1 MDLLRSNKFCTM
13 YIFLIDIMSLEK
25 SLFLVGLS
33 SGNRVSELSAIDM
46 MICSLLGLVP
56 MGNYVSQ

>member
-1 MDLLRSNKFCTM
+1 M
-13 YIFLIDIMSLEK
+13 YIFLIDIMSQEK